1 MRSGKGQEAAARPEA
16 DLRAEAG
23 LPWMAHAVAVLPQ
36 MVDVAVDL
44 PTAGLREEASKAHRH
59 RAIGRR
65 RLLVRKPI
73 CSPPRCV
80 SAIAW

>member
-1 MRSGKGQEAAARPEA
+1 MRSGKGQGAAALQEA

-36 MVDVAVDL
+36 MVAMAVPRTGLFAEARKVRRHQDVA
-44 PTAGLREEASKAHRH
+44 H
-59 RAIGRR
+59 R

-73 CSPPRCV
+73 YFRRRCV
-80 SAIAW
+80 SETGW